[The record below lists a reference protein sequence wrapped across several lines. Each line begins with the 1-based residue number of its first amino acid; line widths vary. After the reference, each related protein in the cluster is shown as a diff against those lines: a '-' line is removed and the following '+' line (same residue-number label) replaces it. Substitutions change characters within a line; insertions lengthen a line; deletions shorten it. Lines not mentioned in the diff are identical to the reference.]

1 MLEKFSFN
9 YIDIILLLVWLIA
22 ITEGLM
28 KGLIKQVVGILALI
42 VAAYCSFHFSG
53 FAADRIVDWFNWNGE
68 GLRIVAFVVTFI
80 VVLIVV
86 LLLGHLLDK
95 LLKIVLLG
103 WLNRLTGAIF
113 GWIKWNIL
121 LVILVYVLSLVDAYI
136 PFLPKEAFESS
147 RLFQVIEKFSSI
159 LLPYL
164 PFLD

>member
-1 MLEKFSFN
+1 
-9 YIDIILLLVWLIA
+9 
-22 ITEGLM
+22 
-28 KGLIKQVVGILALI
+28 
-42 VAAYCSFHFSG
+42 
-53 FAADRIVDWFNWNGE
+53 
-68 GLRIVAFVVTFI
+68 
-80 VVLIVV
+80 
-86 LLLGHLLDK
+86 
-95 LLKIVLLG
+95 
-103 WLNRLTGAIF
+103 LTGAIF